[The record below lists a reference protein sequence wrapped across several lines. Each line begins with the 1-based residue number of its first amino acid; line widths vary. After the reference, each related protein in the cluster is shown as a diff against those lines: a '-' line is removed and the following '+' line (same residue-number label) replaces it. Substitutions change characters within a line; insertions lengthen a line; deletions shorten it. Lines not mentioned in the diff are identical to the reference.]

1 MKPFVIFPFVGVIGA
16 TIGFAVL
23 AQSASDNSPVDGL
36 SFLGEPVTA
45 ADIEAGQQIY
55 AESCAS
61 CHGANLEGQPDW
73 KRRLDNGR
81 MPAPPHDATGHSWH
95 HADAHLIRITRD
107 GTAAVVGDG
116 YESDMIGF
124 GDVLSAEDILA
135 VLGYIKSTWPPEIID
150 RHNEV
155 NRSGGH

>member
-1 MKPFVIFPFVGVIGA
+1 MRALVALALVVGCIA
-16 TIGFAVL
+16 IAGFWLMQSTRSHAGLLPYDDPVAV
-23 AQSASDNSPVDGL
+23 ARGKEIY
-36 SFLGEPVTA
+36 GEH
-45 ADIEAGQQIY
+45 
-55 AESCAS
+55 CAS
-61 CHGANLEGQPDW
+61 CHGDDLQGEPDW
-73 KRRLDNGR
+73 QTAKPDGK